1 MIRFPTSALALGVAC
16 ASLSLSSHAATEI
29 EWWHAMGGELGNKVD
44 EIAEAF
50 NASQSDYE
58 IQPSFR
64 GDYSETMT
72 SAIAA
77 FRAGEAPAIV
87 QIFEVGTATMMAAE
101 GATYPVHEL
110 MADHGADFDP
120 DAYLP
125 AVTGYYTSNDGDML
139 SLPFNSS
146 TPVVYANRDILDAA
160 GVEDVPD
167 TWEALGEA
175 LSQVVDSGAAEC
187 GMTTTWPSWIQLEN
201 FSARHDIPFASHQ
214 NGFGGMNARLQINE
228 TAAVDHI
235 QRLNDWQ
242 EDDRFRYDGRFD
254 EAAPAFYTGRCAL
267 LMASSATLA
276 GVRANAEDFEFS
288 VERLP
293 YSSEVIDE
301 PQNSII
307 GGASLWVTQGK
318 SDEVYEG
325 VAEFFSYLSSPEVQA
340 DWHQFSGYLPITEA
354 AYELS
359 QEQNFYEDNP
369 GTDVSIKQMTSVEPT
384 ENSKGIRLGNMIQ
397 IRDVVEEE
405 LETIFNG
412 NVDVQEGMD
421 NAVERSNDLLERF
434 QRSNS

>member
-1 MIRFPTSALALGVAC
+1 MMRFTTSTLALGVAC
-16 ASLSLSSHAATEI
+16 ASVSLSAHAATEI
-29 EWWHAMGGELGNKVD
+29 EWWHAMGGELGDKID
-44 EIAEAF
+44 EIAEEF
-50 NASQSDYE
+50 NDSQSDYE
-58 IQPSFR
+58 IKPSFR

-77 FRAGEAPAIV
+77 FRADEAPAIV

-110 MADHGADFDP
+110 MNDHGADFDP

-125 AVTGYYTSNDGDML
+125 AVTGYYTSSDGDML

-146 TPVVYANRDILDAA
+146 TPVVYANRDILAEAGVDDVPETWEELGDVLTQVVESDAA
-160 GVEDVPD
+160 
-167 TWEALGEA
+167 
-175 LSQVVDSGAAEC
+175 SC

-201 FSARHDIPFASHQ
+201 FSARHDIPFASEE
-214 NGFGGMNARLQINE
+214 NGFGGLDARLQINE

-235 QRLNDWQ
+235 QRLKDWQ

-267 LMASSATLA
+267 LMASSASLA

-288 VERLP
+288 VNPLP

-307 GGASLWVTQGK
+307 GGASLWVMRGK
-318 SDEVYEG
+318 SDEEYEG
-325 VAEFFSYLSSPEVQA
+325 IAEFFSYLSSPEVQA
-340 DWHQFSGYLPITEA
+340 DWHQFSGYLPITNA

-359 QEQNFYEDNP
+359 QEQNFYEENP
-369 GTDVSIKQMTSVEPT
+369 GTDVSIEQMTATEPT
-384 ENSKGIRLGNMIQ
+384 ENSKGIRLGNMVQ

-405 LETIFNG
+405 LENIFSDE
-412 NVDVQEGMD
+412 VEVQEGMD

-434 QRSNS
+434 QRANS